1 VPVTYEWMNEWMNEW
16 VSEWM
21 SAWMSVVNV
30 RVKSERHT
38 KPLLGTSRKEG
49 IEVNAKITGY
59 MFMS

>member
-1 VPVTYEWMNEWMNEW
+1 
-16 VSEWM
+16 
-21 SAWMSVVNV
+21 MSVVNV